1 MILHSQGLLLL
12 YEGMGLDD
20 PLMTILS
27 AFILY
32 FQGRKIS
39 DSESTDDE
47 CTVLLYG
54 NEQEEEGE
62 MPADVLGSS

>member
-1 MILHSQGLLLL
+1 
-12 YEGMGLDD
+12 
-20 PLMTILS
+20 MTILS